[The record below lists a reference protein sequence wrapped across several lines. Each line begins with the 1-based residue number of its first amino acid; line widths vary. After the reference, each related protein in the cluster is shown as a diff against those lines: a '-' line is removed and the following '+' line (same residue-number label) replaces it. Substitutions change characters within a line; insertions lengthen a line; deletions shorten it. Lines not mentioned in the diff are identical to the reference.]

1 MGIWDYEQLGGR
13 GEVYTGFWWENL
25 RERDHLKDLDVNGKI
40 ILKYIFTEWDVGVWI
55 VSTWLRI
62 GTDGGKL

>member
-1 MGIWDYEQLGGR
+1 MGIWDYEQLEGR

-40 ILKYIFTEWDVGVWI
+40 ILK
-55 VSTWLRI
+55 
-62 GTDGGKL
+62 